1 MAAILYLF
9 FFTIIFDDASLPKKQ
24 FGFFHLSLE
33 VSINKK
39 LKICLKYI
47 QLQLWCNKKISLSK
61 FLSNPLVKNN
71 DTK

>member
-39 LKICLKYI
+39 QKICLKYI
-47 QLQLWCNKKISLSK
+47 Q
-61 FLSNPLVKNN
+61 
-71 DTK
+71 

>member
-39 LKICLKYI
+39 LKICLKNTFNNNYGVT
-47 QLQLWCNKKISLSK
+47 KK
-61 FLSNPLVKNN
+61 
-71 DTK
+71 